1 MKALIVDDESRVR
14 KAIRL
19 LVHWDDHGI
28 TEIHEA
34 GNGLEAMEMIKDI
47 RPNIVLMDML
57 MPLKSGVELMEW
69 IHKNAVD
76 TKFIVI
82 SGHDDFEFVR
92 NTLWYSGTDYILKPI
107 DEDVINSAVAKAV
120 SAWRTEEQERLTA
133 RAQNVQVNEYRPI
146 YSEKLLTSLIDDPNA
161 HAQAVRRLQ
170 DEHILPEHT
179 EKVRLAVL
187 QVDTS
192 DKALYVRFGSH
203 MDLLMFALLNIC
215 SEYLQKNK
223 LGVAFRHL
231 GTRNHIVIL
240 LWEQLETISTLLG
253 QINEGLYRTLER
265 YMHFGISSSGSFPG
279 KMPALYA
286 EGLNSLGSRDLTVL
300 NTFIHEFG
308 TPDNPPDPKGS
319 LLFSNSEERWKLA
332 ILSGQEKLMGDAA
345 EKWISD
351 IWKSS
356 VITPELLERWDRD
369 IERFLIRL
377 LHEAA
382 GPSSDELLKKY
393 HTSIAALEHPNP
405 NKYVLSLVEWQ
416 VYWQEMMNQLSQIL
430 LSLKL
435 SGEDLIHDIT
445 VFIDHNYQNDL
456 SLYDIASRFHVSRE
470 YVSRK
475 FKQKHGIN
483 IPEYM
488 NRIRISNAK
497 ILLQNPGMKIARI
510 AEMVGFKN
518 EKYFSLVFK
527 KQEGISPKE
536 FRKLH
541 EPQS

>member
-1 MKALIVDDESRVR
+1 
-14 KAIRL
+14 
-19 LVHWDDHGI
+19 
-28 TEIHEA
+28 
-34 GNGLEAMEMIKDI
+34 
-47 RPNIVLMDML
+47 
-57 MPLKSGVELMEW
+57 
-69 IHKNAVD
+69 
-76 TKFIVI
+76 
-82 SGHDDFEFVR
+82 
-92 NTLWYSGTDYILKPI
+92 
-107 DEDVINSAVAKAV
+107 
-120 SAWRTEEQERLTA
+120 
-133 RAQNVQVNEYRPI
+133 
-146 YSEKLLTSLIDDPNA
+146 
-161 HAQAVRRLQ
+161 
-170 DEHILPEHT
+170 
-179 EKVRLAVL
+179 
-187 QVDTS
+187 
-192 DKALYVRFGSH
+192 
-203 MDLLMFALLNIC
+203 
-215 SEYLQKNK
+215 
-223 LGVAFRHL
+223 
-231 GTRNHIVIL
+231 
-240 LWEQLETISTLLG
+240 
-253 QINEGLYRTLER
+253 
-265 YMHFGISSSGSFPG
+265 MHFGISPSGSFPG
-279 KMPALYA
+279 KMPTLYA

-393 HTSIAALEHPNP
+393 HKSIAVLEHPNP
-405 NKYVLSLVEWQ
+405 NKYVLSLAEWQ

-435 SGEDLIHDIT
+435 TGEDLIHDIT